1 MIPLRDANPTQKLP
15 VLTLTLIGVNVVV
28 WLWELSLEASGGL
41 NEFVMTWAVVPAQL
55 LRAPLSELPT
65 LFTAMFLHGSWGHL
79 LGNMLYLWIFG
90 DNVEEQLGRVRFLLF
105 YFLTGLAATLTQVLI
120 APASALPNVGAS
132 GAIAGIMG
140 GYLVMFPAA
149 RIVTLI
155 GYFVTR
161 VPAVIVL
168 IFWFAIQLFG
178 GFGSLGGMQPDGGVA
193 FFAHIGGFVAGFILV
208 RLFSVRRRSDI
219 AGDSYPGSRLPPYY

>member
-41 NEFVMTWAVVPAQL
+41 NEFVMTWAVVPTQL
-55 LRAPLSELPT
+55 LRMPLAELPT
-65 LFTAMFLHGSWGHL
+65 LFTAMFIHGSWGHL

-90 DNVEEQLGRVRFLLF
+90 DNVEEQLGRARFFLF
-105 YFLTGLAATLTQVLI
+105 YLLTGLAATLTQVAI

-140 GYLVMFPAA
+140 GYLLMFPRA
-149 RIVTLI
+149 RVVTLI
-155 GYFVTR
+155 GYFIAR

-178 GFGSLGGMQPDGGVA
+178 GFGSLGGMQSDGGVA
-193 FFAHIGGFVAGFILV
+193 FFAHIGGFVAGFVLV
-208 RLFSVRRRSDI
+208 RLFAGRRRAD
-219 AGDSYPGSRLPPYY
+219 YPGGYPGNRLPPYY